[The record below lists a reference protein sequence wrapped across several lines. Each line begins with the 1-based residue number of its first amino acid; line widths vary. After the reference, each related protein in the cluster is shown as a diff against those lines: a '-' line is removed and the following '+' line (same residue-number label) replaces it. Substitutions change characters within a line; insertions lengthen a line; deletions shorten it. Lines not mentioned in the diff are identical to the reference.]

1 LRAFFGAGNLYA
13 VSRDKKPE
21 TPRPSRRDDTRP
33 RTYML
38 PAGVR
43 RIIDQRAIDLDA
55 SPSAALAEIVRAWK
69 ETRPQ

>member
-1 LRAFFGAGNLYA
+1 
-13 VSRDKKPE
+13 
-21 TPRPSRRDDTRP
+21 
-33 RTYML
+33 ML